1 MTYENLN
8 MDLKAKLR
16 HKPICFIKLK
26 YTKNSRKLKEPNTNS
41 RTPNEHEFGWF
52 KKIECN

>member
-1 MTYENLN
+1 